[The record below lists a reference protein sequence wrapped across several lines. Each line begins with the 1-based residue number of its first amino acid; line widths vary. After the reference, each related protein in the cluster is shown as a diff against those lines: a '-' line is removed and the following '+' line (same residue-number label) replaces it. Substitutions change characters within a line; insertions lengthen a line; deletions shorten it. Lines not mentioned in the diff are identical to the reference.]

1 MAGKST
7 IKTRNTIQT
16 QLKPSLQ
23 AVSSGEQL
31 AASESGPAQATEGN
45 PATDITALKLELL
58 TSLKDDIAGI
68 IKKEFQDAL
77 GPALSPIRAD
87 LQAVQAQLAANK
99 VATDA
104 TLATLTSTVG
114 DMETVLTE
122 CTGDI
127 TSMKDTIEHLTAT
140 VTKLEKKCEDLE
152 SRSRRNN
159 IRIIGVP
166 EGPDTSSIA
175 AVASLLKKAL
185 ALENEPRLD
194 LSHRTLQPKPK
205 PGERPRAI
213 VCKLHYYSD
222 CVDILRRARERKQM
236 KVGDM
241 ALSIFPDHTASVA
254 RARAAFNDVRRQLRG
269 IEGARYG
276 LLHPARLRITYKGVE
291 KEFTSADVARGYVQ
305 TLSSGCVVDEMD
317 FSGMELD
324 EALRKFQ
331 AHIRVQG
338 EAQKVERLIEAF
350 R

>member
-7 IKTRNTIQT
+7 IKIRNTIQT

-31 AASESGPAQATEGN
+31 AATESGPAQATEGN

-77 GPALSPIRAD
+77 GPALSPIRA
-87 LQAVQAQLAANK
+87 ANK
-99 VATDA
+99 VADA

-159 IRIIGVP
+159 IRTVGVP

-175 AVASLLKKAL
+175 AVASLLKKVL

-205 PGERPRAI
+205 PDECPRAI

-222 CVDILRRARERKQM
+222 CVDILRRARERKQI
-236 KVGDM
+236 KVGDITRSP
-241 ALSIFPDHTASVA
+241 LSGL
-254 RARAAFNDVRRQLRG
+254 RQHLM
-269 IEGARYG
+269 
-276 LLHPARLRITYKGVE
+276 T
-291 KEFTSADVARGYVQ
+291 
-305 TLSSGCVVDEMD
+305 
-317 FSGMELD
+317 
-324 EALRKFQ
+324 
-331 AHIRVQG
+331 
-338 EAQKVERLIEAF
+338 
-350 R
+350 